1 MADTDISNK
10 LDTILERLDGL
21 ERRQELYFEQT
32 EALMNLHT
40 MLAPL
45 NAPLPPMRKW
55 AIAPDFA
62 ILLYSLLMEYQPT
75 TVVELGGGVSTVVTG
90 YYFAQN
96 EGGTVTAFDHH
107 PLYTSLAQQNI
118 ETHQL
123 IDVATVVHAPLST
136 IKIKGQTWDWYQ
148 ASAFKAVPEIDF
160 LTIDGP
166 PQQDNPNDMVR
177 YPALPILFDKL
188 KSGAI
193 ILLDDAHR
201 NHETRIVERWLEEF
215 DVVKLREVD
224 NEKGAV
230 VLQKA

>member
-1 MADTDISNK
+1 MAEHDINHK
-10 LDTILERLDGL
+10 LDTILKRLDEL
-21 ERRQELYFEQT
+21 ERRQEIYFEQT

-55 AIAPDFA
+55 AIAPDFGM
-62 ILLYSLLMEYQPT
+62 LLYSLLMEYQPT
-75 TVVELGGGVSTVVTG
+75 TVVELGGGVSTVITG

-96 EGGTVTAFDHH
+96 EGGSVTAFDHH
-107 PLYTSLAQQNI
+107 SLYTSLAKQNI

-123 IDVATVVHAPLST
+123 IDVARVIHAPLSS
-136 IKIKGQTWDWYQ
+136 IKIKGQAWDWYQ
-148 ASAFKAVPEIDF
+148 LAAFEDVSEIDF

-166 PQQDNPNDMVR
+166 PQYENKNDMAR
-177 YPALPILFDKL
+177 YPALPVLFDKL

-201 NHETRIVERWLEEF
+201 HDETRIAERWLEEF

-224 NEKGAV
+224 TEKGAIV
-230 VLQKA
+230 FQKA